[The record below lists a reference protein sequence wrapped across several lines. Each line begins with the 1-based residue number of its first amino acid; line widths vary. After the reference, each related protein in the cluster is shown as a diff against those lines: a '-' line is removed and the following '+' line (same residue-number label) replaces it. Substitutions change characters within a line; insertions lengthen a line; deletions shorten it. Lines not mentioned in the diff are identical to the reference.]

1 MGRNALVLLVI
12 VGKFDKKYPLVT
24 QKKRRLTNDKTHT
37 QQQIDDYWMSC
48 RKKNQLW
55 DPKNFLSFSSLWIFE
70 DSHEN
75 MSYYLKIAFQ
85 TQIRQEKNYN
95 NIIFQHLGVQK

>member
-48 RKKNQLW
+48 RKKNQL
-55 DPKNFLSFSSLWIFE
+55 
-70 DSHEN
+70 
-75 MSYYLKIAFQ
+75 
-85 TQIRQEKNYN
+85 
-95 NIIFQHLGVQK
+95 